1 MDYKGGLLM
10 RKVQISVRRLVE
22 FVLRSGSI
30 DNRMTSSNRALEGTK
45 IHQLLQKEA
54 GEEYVAEVRLK
65 LERIMDGIA
74 FSLDGRAD
82 GIVNEQMIDEI
93 KTTETPMEEI
103 TEDFRPLHWAQLI
116 CYGFMLAEKSDLA
129 EVTLQLT
136 YYQVL
141 DKEVKQFQRI
151 MSREDMGAFVDN
163 LLSKYAIWAKASVA
177 WEMKRNKTIQELTF
191 PYDNYRSGQRELAI
205 AVYRTVASEESL
217 FCEAPTGIGKTMSTL
232 FPGVKAMGEGKT
244 DKLFYFT
251 AKTITRQVAEDAI
264 DEMRRKGLAAR
275 SVTITAKD
283 KICFLDERKC
293 EPDHCQFAR
302 GYYDRLNEALFDMLQ
317 TEEAITRPIVESY
330 ARKYTLCPFEL
341 SLDVALFCDVIV
353 CDYNYLFDP
362 VVYLKRF
369 FAEGPGKYT
378 FLVDEVHNLVDRARS
393 MYSATLK
400 KSLVM
405 QVKRGLESKKNKQ
418 LLNAIN
424 AMNKEMIALNKNLKD
439 LEKTIYVQKEELSDW
454 NAAVLKF
461 TFVAKEWL
469 PKNVQSESQADVLE
483 LYFESLRYV
492 AIADF
497 YDERYVTQVTR
508 SHGNI
513 EIKQLCLD
521 PAFLLSE
528 KLKLGSSS
536 VLFSATLRPIDY
548 YTNVLGGQED
558 TSRMIFSSPFKQK
571 NMHLLVADYVSTKYQ
586 MRENSME
593 AVVDALYALA
603 SGKKGNYLFFFP
615 SFLYLQKVYNLF
627 KEKYPD
633 IRLQKQDAAMDEE
646 QREHFLESFQA
657 GNEESLVGFCVL
669 GGVFSEGI
677 DLRGERLV
685 GAAVVGVGLAQLNHE
700 SDLIKDYY
708 NETIGQGFDY
718 AYQIPGMNKVLQAV
732 GRVVRGE
739 SDRGVV
745 LLIEERFST
754 NRYRALF
761 PAHWNHAKTVKS
773 TGDISRE
780 VAGFWQ
786 NS

>member
-1 MDYKGGLLM
+1 ME
-10 RKVQISVRRLVE
+10 KVQISVRRLVE
-22 FVLRSGSI
+22 FVQRSGSI
-30 DNRMTSSNRALEGTK
+30 DSRMTSSDRALEGTK

-54 GEEYVAEVRLK
+54 GEEYVAEVRLSIDR
-65 LERIMDGIA
+65 EVDGVT

-82 GIVNEQMIDEI
+82 GIINEQMIDEI

-116 CYGFMLAEKSDLA
+116 CYGFMLAEKSDLP

-136 YYQVL
+136 YYQVT
-141 DKEVKQFQRI
+141 DKEVKQFQRV
-151 MSREDMGAFVDN
+151 MNRAEMTDFVDD
-163 LLSKYAIWAKASVA
+163 LLSKYAVWAKAAAA

-191 PYDNYRSGQRELAI
+191 PYDSYRSGQRELAI
-205 AVYRTVASEESL
+205 AVYRTVSSEESL

-251 AKTITRQVAEDAI
+251 AKTITRQVAEDAL

-302 GYYDRLNEALFDMLQ
+302 GYYDRLNEGLFDMLQ
-317 TEEAITRPIVESY
+317 SEEAITRTVVEEY

-393 MYSATLK
+393 MYSATLR
-400 KSLVM
+400 KSMVL
-405 QVKRGLESKKNKQ
+405 QVKRGLDKKVNKR

-424 AMNKEMIALNKNLKD
+424 AMNKELIALNKKLTD
-439 LEKTIYVQKEELSDW
+439 LGETIYVEKEKLADW
-454 NAAVLKF
+454 NDAVVKF

-469 PKNVQSESQADVLE
+469 PQNTQSESQADVLE
-483 LYFESLRYV
+483 LYFESLRYI
-492 AIADF
+492 AIAEF

-508 SHGNI
+508 SRGDL
-513 EIKQLCLD
+513 EVKQLCLD
-521 PAFLLSE
+521 PSFLLSE

-548 YTNVLGGQED
+548 YTNVLGGEKD
-558 TSRMIFSSPFKQK
+558 TSRMMFASPFKQK
-571 NMHLLVADYVSTKYQ
+571 NMHLLVADYISTKYQ
-586 MRENSME
+586 MRETSLE

-603 SGKKGNYLFFFP
+603 AGKTGNYLFFFP
-615 SFLYLQKVYNLF
+615 SFLYLENVYDLF
-627 KEKYPD
+627 KEKYPN
-633 IRLQKQDAAMDEE
+633 IRLQKQENSMDEA
-646 QREHFLESFQA
+646 QREHFLEGFQA
-657 GNEESLVGFCVL
+657 GNEETLIGFCVL

-685 GAAVVGVGLAQLNHE
+685 GAAIVGVGLAQLNHE
-700 SDLIKDYY
+700 SDLIKGYY
-708 NETIGQGFDY
+708 NKTLGRGFDY

-732 GRVVRGE
+732 GRVIRGE

-745 LLIEERFST
+745 LLIEERFSAD
-754 NRYRALF
+754 RYRALF

-773 TGDISRE
+773 TTEISQE
-780 VAGFWQ
+780 VNGFWR

>member
-1 MDYKGGLLM
+1 M

-136 YYQVL
+136 YYQVS

-362 VVYLKRF
+362 VIYLKRF

-405 QVKRGLESKKNKQ
+405 QVKRGLDSKKNKR

-492 AIADF
+492 VIADF

-633 IRLQKQDAAMDEE
+633 IRLQKQDTAMDEE

-761 PAHWNHAKTVKS
+761 PAHWTHAKTVKS
-773 TGDISRE
+773 TDDISRE

>member
-1 MDYKGGLLM
+1 M

-317 TEEAITRPIVESY
+317 TEDAITRPIVESY

-405 QVKRGLESKKNKQ
+405 QVKRGLESKKNKR

-773 TGDISRE
+773 TDDISRE

>member
-1 MDYKGGLLM
+1 M

-405 QVKRGLESKKNKQ
+405 QVKRGLESKKNKR

-492 AIADF
+492 AIAEF

-593 AVVDALYALA
+593 AVVDALYALT

-633 IRLQKQDAAMDEE
+633 IRLQKQDTAMDEE

-677 DLRGERLV
+677 DLRGERLA

-773 TGDISRE
+773 TDDISRE

>member
-1 MDYKGGLLM
+1 M
-10 RKVQISVRRLVE
+10 RRLVE
-22 FVLRSGSI
+22 FVQRSGSI
-30 DNRMTSSNRALEGTK
+30 DSRMTSSDRALEGTK

-54 GEEYVAEVRLK
+54 GEEYVAEVRLSIDR
-65 LERIMDGIA
+65 EVDGVA

-82 GIVNEQMIDEI
+82 GIINEQMIDEI

-116 CYGFMLAEKSDLA
+116 CYGFMLAEKSDLP

-136 YYQVL
+136 YYQVT
-141 DKEVKQFQRI
+141 DKEVKQFQRV
-151 MSREDMGAFVDN
+151 MSRAEMTDFVDD
-163 LLSKYAIWAKASVA
+163 LLSKYAVWAKAAAA
-177 WEMKRNKTIQELTF
+177 WEIKRNKTIQKLTF
-191 PYDNYRSGQRELAI
+191 PYDSYRSGQRELAI
-205 AVYRTVASEESL
+205 AVYRTVSSEESL

-251 AKTITRQVAEDAI
+251 AKTITRQVAEDAL

-302 GYYDRLNEALFDMLQ
+302 GYYDRLNEGLFDMLQ
-317 TEEAITRPIVESY
+317 SEEAITRTVVEEY

-393 MYSATLK
+393 MYSATLR
-400 KSLVM
+400 KSMVL
-405 QVKRGLESKKNKQ
+405 QVKRGLDKKVNKR

-424 AMNKEMIALNKNLKD
+424 AMNKELIALNKKLTE
-439 LEKTIYVQKEELSDW
+439 LGETIYVEKEKLADW
-454 NAAVLKF
+454 NDAVVKF

-469 PKNVQSESQADVLE
+469 PQNTQSESQADVLE
-483 LYFESLRYV
+483 LYFESLRYI
-492 AIADF
+492 AIAEF

-508 SHGNI
+508 SRGDL
-513 EIKQLCLD
+513 EVKQLCLD
-521 PAFLLSE
+521 PSFLLSE

-548 YTNVLGGQED
+548 YTNVLGGEKD
-558 TSRMIFSSPFKQK
+558 TSRMMFTSPFKQK
-571 NMHLLVADYVSTKYQ
+571 NMHLLVADYISTKYQ
-586 MRENSME
+586 MREASLE

-603 SGKKGNYLFFFP
+603 AGKTGNYLFFFP
-615 SFLYLQKVYNLF
+615 SFLYLENVYDLF
-627 KEKYPD
+627 KEKYPN
-633 IRLQKQDAAMDEE
+633 IRLQKQENSMDEA
-646 QREHFLESFQA
+646 QREHFLEGFQA
-657 GNEESLVGFCVL
+657 GNEETLIGFCVL

-685 GAAVVGVGLAQLNHE
+685 GAAIVGVGLAQLNHE

-708 NETIGQGFDY
+708 NKTLGRGFDY

-732 GRVVRGE
+732 GRVIRGE

-745 LLIEERFST
+745 LLIEERFSAD
-754 NRYRALF
+754 RYRALF

-773 TGDISRE
+773 TTGISQE
-780 VAGFWQ
+780 VNGFWR

>member
-1 MDYKGGLLM
+1 MK
-10 RKVQISVRRLVE
+10 KVQISVRRLVE
-22 FVLRSGSI
+22 FVQRSGSI
-30 DNRMTSSNRALEGTK
+30 DSRMTSSDRALEGTK

-54 GEEYVAEVRLK
+54 GEEYVAEVRLNID
-65 LERIMDGIA
+65 RVVDGVA

-82 GIVNEQMIDEI
+82 GIINEQMIDEI

-136 YYQVL
+136 YYQVT
-141 DKEVKQFQRI
+141 DKEVKQFQRV
-151 MSREDMGAFVDN
+151 MSREEMSTFVDD
-163 LLSKYAIWAKASVA
+163 LLSKYAIWAKAAAA

-191 PYDNYRSGQRELAI
+191 PYDSYRNGQRELAI
-205 AVYRTVASEESL
+205 AVYRTVSSEESL

-251 AKTITRQVAEDAI
+251 AKTITRQVAEDAL

-317 TEEAITRPIVESY
+317 SEEAITRPVVEGY

-393 MYSATLK
+393 MYSATLR

-405 QVKRGLESKKNKQ
+405 QVKRGLDKKLNKRI
-418 LLNAIN
+418 LNSVN
-424 AMNKEMIALNKNLKD
+424 AMNKEMIAVNKKLTD
-439 LEKTIYVQKEELSDW
+439 LGETIYVEKEKLADW
-454 NAAVLKF
+454 NDAVLKF

-469 PKNVQSESQADVLE
+469 SQNTQSESQADVLE
-483 LYFESLRYV
+483 LYFESLRYL
-492 AIADF
+492 AIAEF
-497 YDERYVTQVTR
+497 YDERYVTQITQSR
-508 SHGNI
+508 GDLD
-513 EIKQLCLD
+513 IKQLCLD

-536 VLFSATLRPIDY
+536 VLFSATLRPINY
-548 YTNVLGGQED
+548 YTNVLGGEKD
-558 TSRMIFSSPFKQK
+558 TSRMMFASPFKQK
-571 NMHLLVADYVSTKYQ
+571 NMHLLVADYISTKYQ
-586 MRENSME
+586 MRETSLE

-603 SGKKGNYLFFFP
+603 SGKTGNYLFFFP
-615 SFLYLQKVYNLF
+615 SFLYLQNVYDLF
-627 KEKYPD
+627 NEKYPD
-633 IRLQKQDAAMDEE
+633 VRVRKQETAMDEE
-646 QREHFLESFQA
+646 QREHFLGEFQA
-657 GNEESLVGFCVL
+657 GNEETLVGFCVL

-677 DLRGERLV
+677 DLRGERLI
-685 GAAVVGVGLAQLNHE
+685 GAAIVGVGLAQLNHE

-708 NETIGQGFDY
+708 NKTIGRGFDY

-732 GRVVRGE
+732 GRVIRGE

-745 LLIEERFST
+745 LLIEERFSAD
-754 NRYRALF
+754 RYRALF

-773 TGDISRE
+773 TQEISRE
-780 VAGFWQ
+780 VNGFWQ

>member
-1 MDYKGGLLM
+1 M
-10 RKVQISVRRLVE
+10 RRLVE
-22 FVLRSGSI
+22 FVQRSGSI
-30 DNRMTSSNRALEGTK
+30 DSRMTSSDRALEGTK

-54 GEEYVAEVRLK
+54 GEEYVAEVRLSIDR
-65 LERIMDGIA
+65 EVDGVA

-82 GIVNEQMIDEI
+82 GIINEQMIDEI

-116 CYGFMLAEKSDLA
+116 CYGFMLAEKSDLP

-136 YYQVL
+136 YYQVT
-141 DKEVKQFQRI
+141 DKEVKQFQRV
-151 MSREDMGAFVDN
+151 MSRAEMTDFVDD
-163 LLSKYAIWAKASVA
+163 LLSKYAVWAKAAAA

-191 PYDNYRSGQRELAI
+191 PYDSYRSGQRELAI
-205 AVYRTVASEESL
+205 AVYRTVSSEEGL

-251 AKTITRQVAEDAI
+251 AKTITRQVAEDAL

-302 GYYDRLNEALFDMLQ
+302 GYYDRLNEGLFDMLQ
-317 TEEAITRPIVESY
+317 SEEAITRTVVEEY

-393 MYSATLK
+393 MYSATLR
-400 KSLVM
+400 KSMVL
-405 QVKRGLESKKNKQ
+405 QVKRGLGKKANKR

-424 AMNKEMIALNKNLKD
+424 AMNKELIALNKKLTE
-439 LEKTIYVQKEELSDW
+439 LGETIYVEKEKLADW
-454 NAAVLKF
+454 NDAVVKF

-469 PKNVQSESQADVLE
+469 PQNTQSESQADVLE
-483 LYFESLRYV
+483 LYFESLRYI
-492 AIADF
+492 AIAEF

-508 SHGNI
+508 SRGDL
-513 EIKQLCLD
+513 EVKQLCLD
-521 PAFLLSE
+521 PSFLLSE

-548 YTNVLGGQED
+548 YTNVLGGEKD
-558 TSRMIFSSPFKQK
+558 TSRMMFASPFKQK
-571 NMHLLVADYVSTKYQ
+571 NMHLLVADYISTKYQ
-586 MRENSME
+586 MREASLE

-603 SGKKGNYLFFFP
+603 AGKTGNYLFFFP
-615 SFLYLQKVYNLF
+615 SFLYLENVYDLF
-627 KEKYPD
+627 KEKYPN
-633 IRLQKQDAAMDEE
+633 IRLQKQENSMDEA
-646 QREHFLESFQA
+646 QREHFLEGFQA
-657 GNEESLVGFCVL
+657 GNEETLIGFCVL

-685 GAAVVGVGLAQLNHE
+685 GAAIVGVGLAQLNHE

-708 NETIGQGFDY
+708 NKTLGRGFDY

-732 GRVVRGE
+732 GRVIRGE

-745 LLIEERFST
+745 LLIEERFSAD
-754 NRYRALF
+754 RYRALF

-773 TGDISRE
+773 TTEISQE
-780 VAGFWQ
+780 VNGFWR

>member
-1 MDYKGGLLM
+1 M